1 MHRGGGVDRADSVKA
16 RTGRNEAVVTSLKC
30 FTSHHIFAAVIN
42 IFRSKTLK
50 AALSLSKAGRKISQW
65 AFYKYCLRVNCL
77 G

>member
-1 MHRGGGVDRADSVKA
+1 VHRVDDVDGANSVKA
-16 RTGRNEAVVTSLKC
+16 RTGRNEAVVKNLKY

-50 AALSLSKAGRKISQW
+50 AALSPSEAGRKISQW